1 MFKKLKNFIS
11 DSAKRILYLSQLG
24 FYRHM
29 DDRKYL
35 EKLYRA
41 TFGKELNLE
50 NPQTFN
56 EKLQWLKLYDRKP
69 IYTTMVDKYA
79 AKEYVA
85 DKIGEEYIIPTL
97 GVWDKFDDIDFDALP
112 DQFVLKCTHDSG
124 GLAIC
129 RNKKTFDIA
138 AARKKIN
145 RCLKRNYYY
154 TFREWPYKN
163 VKPRI
168 IAEKYMVDESGYE
181 LKDYKIFC
189 FDGQPKIMFI
199 ATDRANPEEET
210 KFDFFDMEFNH
221 LPFQNGHPNAKKS
234 IMQPKG
240 FKKMKELAAKLSAG
254 IPQVRV
260 DFYDIDGKVYFGE
273 LTFSHWSGFVP
284 FDPEEWD
291 YKLGA
296 WIDLPQKENK

>member
-1 MFKKLKNFIS
+1 MLKQLKNFFT
-11 DSAKRILYLSQLG
+11 DPAKRIFYLSELG

-41 TFGKELNLE
+41 NFGKELNLE
-50 NPQTFN
+50 DPQTFN

-79 AKEYVA
+79 VKKYVA

-112 DQFVLKCTHDSG
+112 EQFVLKCTHDSG

-129 RNKKTFDIA
+129 RDKNTFDIG

-145 RCLKRNYYY
+145 RCLKRNYYWLC
-154 TFREWPYKN
+154 REWPYKD
-163 VKPRI
+163 VPPRI

-181 LKDYKIFC
+181 LKDYKFFC
-189 FDGQPKIMFI
+189 F
-199 ATDRANPEEET
+199 
-210 KFDFFDMEFNH
+210 
-221 LPFQNGHPNAKKS
+221 NG
-234 IMQPKG
+234 
-240 FKKMKELAAKLSAG
+240 
-254 IPQVRV
+254 RV
-260 DFYDIDGKVYFGE
+260 DYVEVDFNRQIEHKLNPYDLNWNPLNFCDKSKNDYSANIKKPDRLDDMVKAAELLSEDMKFLRVDMYSIGSAFYVGE
-273 LTFSHWSGFVP
+273 LTLFPGSGFID
-284 FDPEEWD
+284 FRPEQVD
-291 YKLGA
+291 CILGDKL
-296 WIDLPQKENK
+296 DLD

>member
-11 DSAKRILYLSQLG
+11 DPAKRILYLSQLG
-24 FYRHM
+24 FYRHT
-29 DDRKYL
+29 DDRRYL

-69 IYTTMVDKYA
+69 VYTTMVDKYA